1 MGVIKDHLVS
11 LLSKQIHDHGIVV
24 WYDPEQ
30 NYNSFVE
37 TLDLPATNI
46 VRFTDSFF
54 ALRHEVEP
62 FLDGPKPGPALV
74 YVPLPQDQT
83 HDALVEAGAAGYTLK
98 LPLSILAGDALRPFF
113 GVKGVASLEK
123 QVEQGQLNLEDLD
136 SLEIGEG
143 ITRGVVA
150 VILGSGNVQDI
161 ALRFLAGEKY
171 DAEITNKNANA
182 ELALLLNNAYEAH
195 VSAADPP
202 AEMRMALARHVLMT
216 EFDSSLGGPAP
227 QQLATVLS
235 AKKPAARKACEA
247 LVNEWRNRQ
256 DLRKSYA
263 DLADQVGTQLQLS
276 RIELPFELIAD
287 SQTFREVEKAL
298 CKRLTTVLLL
308 QPTDELVKTAQHRQS
323 SFWSEY
329 SPDTQA
335 LWALVGVAGQLL
347 VEASRLEK
355 EVKATSGS
363 ASAWV
368 AAYTQGER
376 PWCLLDTY
384 HRHLER
390 RYHNFDFQSGTDD
403 AELTQLVAKARHRY
417 MEIGGMLSDK
427 FLKHLRDEKFRM
439 NVLSQTEIYERKLRR
454 ELSEKKTAYVWVDA
468 LRFEMGRELAE
479 SLAENFEVTCEPAVA
494 TVPTITEIGMA
505 ALLPGSEKHVTA
517 ATAREGKVA
526 LTIDGVMVRDRKE
539 RVALLRSTA
548 DVEVLDLKLEDLLP
562 KPKKKIGDSVRNA
575 GLILMTS
582 QEIDSLCEGDNV
594 PFARTR
600 MDSILHDLHRAFRV
614 LASLGV
620 EKFVVV
626 ADHGYIFAEELDDS
640 MKIDPPRGETID
652 LHRRVWIGRGGEAS
666 DSFLRA
672 RLDDFNLGPDLE
684 IATPWGFGGFK
695 VSGGAKAFFHGGLSL
710 QELIIPV
717 LTLLP
722 QAGLAVERGSR
733 FDWTLVPGS
742 QKISTRFFSVQVKG
756 VAADLFES
764 EPPKIRIEVRAD
776 GKAVSTPV
784 SASYGFEEGTADVQL
799 KRGEAG
805 SREIEPNT
813 ITLLI
818 QEDAPRGT
826 ASVLL
831 LDATS
836 GIELK
841 KLPKIEIAISI

>member
-1 MGVIKDHLVS
+1 
-11 LLSKQIHDHGIVV
+11 
-24 WYDPEQ
+24 
-30 NYNSFVE
+30 
-37 TLDLPATNI
+37 
-46 VRFTDSFF
+46 
-54 ALRHEVEP
+54 
-62 FLDGPKPGPALV
+62 
-74 YVPLPQDQT
+74 
-83 HDALVEAGAAGYTLK
+83 
-98 LPLSILAGDALRPFF
+98 
-113 GVKGVASLEK
+113 
-123 QVEQGQLNLEDLD
+123 
-136 SLEIGEG
+136 
-143 ITRGVVA
+143 
-150 VILGSGNVQDI
+150 
-161 ALRFLAGEKY
+161 
-171 DAEITNKNANA
+171 
-182 ELALLLNNAYEAH
+182 
-195 VSAADPP
+195 
-202 AEMRMALARHVLMT
+202 
-216 EFDSSLGGPAP
+216 
-227 QQLATVLS
+227 
-235 AKKPAARKACEA
+235 
-247 LVNEWRNRQ
+247 
-256 DLRKSYA
+256 
-263 DLADQVGTQLQLS
+263 
-276 RIELPFELIAD
+276 
-287 SQTFREVEKAL
+287 
-298 CKRLTTVLLL
+298 
-308 QPTDELVKTAQHRQS
+308 
-323 SFWSEY
+323 
-329 SPDTQA
+329 
-335 LWALVGVAGQLL
+335 
-347 VEASRLEK
+347 
-355 EVKATSGS
+355 
-363 ASAWV
+363 
-368 AAYTQGER
+368 
-376 PWCLLDTY
+376 
-384 HRHLER
+384 
-390 RYHNFDFQSGTDD
+390 
-403 AELTQLVAKARHRY
+403 

-427 FLKHLRDEKFRM
+427 FLKHLRDEKFRT
-439 NVLSQTEIYERKLRR
+439 NVFSQTDIYERKIRR
-454 ELSEKKTAYVWVDA
+454 ELPEKKTAYVWVDA

-479 SLAENFEVTCEPAVA
+479 SLAENFEVSCEPAVA

-539 RVALLRSTA
+539 RLALLRSIA

-562 KPKKKIGDSVRNA
+562 KPKKKVEDSVRKA

-614 LASLGV
+614 LAKLGV
-620 EKFVVV
+620 KKFVVV
-626 ADHGYIFAEELDDS
+626 ADHGYIFGEELDDS

-717 LTLLP
+717 LTLSP
-722 QAGLAVERGSR
+722 RPRAAVEQGCG
-733 FDWTLVPGS
+733 FDWMLVPGS

-756 VAADLFES
+756 VTADLFES

-776 GKAVSTPV
+776 GKVWSTPV

-799 KRGEAG
+799 RRGEAE

-836 GIELK
+836 GNELK
-841 KLPKIEIAISI
+841 RIPKIEIAISI